1 MEDALV
7 TFKNYIY
14 TSRDEYIR
22 LGSRIYLNSI
32 VISPTCT
39 NIVDKILADTN
50 LPNGCI
56 EALVSWTPYQIFGD
70 YKYYD
75 NQDNS
80 SKSWYKYVRLVKKKG
95 QYSVDGHSQDYFVMF
110 YTKLA
115 SDTALKFLNILFA
128 INTPEMRIT
137 RFVKEYRACVPKM
150 DTIKCGIPITSQQKV
165 CEGIMGY
172 WLSPYFNTKVIV
184 SGPPGVG
191 KINIGRLLKRY
202 LEFYHPTFKH
212 RTFVELFEDVDLS
225 LPGLSIMTQI
235 LLRASKKSPV
245 IITVKNIDIYYKKV
259 FENNSDPYQ
268 TSNTDNKTTFNNMLD
283 DIGNTEHLICIFTTT
298 LTKEQLSNI
307 SSDCQAFFRQ
317 GRNDLF
323 IKMTES
329 DATIE
334 EVSE

>member
-1 MEDALV
+1 MEDALE

-14 TSRDEYIR
+14 ASRDEYVR

-39 NIVDKILADTN
+39 NTIDVILADTL
-50 LPNGCI
+50 LPNGFT
-56 EALVSWTPYQIFGD
+56 EALVNWTPYRVSGD
-70 YKYYD
+70 YRYYD

-80 SKSWYKYVRLVKKKG
+80 SWYKYVRLVKKKG
-95 QYSVDGHSQDYFVMF
+95 QYSVDGHSQNYFVMF
-110 YTKLA
+110 YTRLA

-150 DTIKCGIPITSQQKV
+150 ETIKCGIPITSQQKV
-165 CEGIMGY
+165 FEGIMDY
-172 WLSPYFNTKVIV
+172 WRSPLFNTKVII

-191 KINIGRLLKRY
+191 KGNIGRLLKRH
-202 LEFYHPTFKH
+202 LESYHPAFKH

-225 LPGLSIMTQI
+225 LPGLSITSQI

-245 IITVKNIDIYYKKV
+245 IITVKNIDIYYNKV

-268 TSNTDNKTTFNNMLD
+268 TSYTDNKTTFNNMLD
-283 DIGNTEHLICIFTTT
+283 DIGNTKHVICIFTTT
-298 LTKEQLSNI
+298 LTKEQLSNM
-307 SSDCQAFFRQ
+307 SSDCQAFFRR
-317 GRNDLF
+317 GRTDLF
-323 IKMTES
+323 IRMTES